1 MAEYTGS
8 SLAVFFNTVD
18 ISGQMRTVS
27 VQEAAD
33 EAEEIDV
40 THKGDSARVLL
51 EGFAGAEKTTVEVEL
66 LDESGD
72 ASNIMDFALN
82 AKDTLLIYPEG
93 KTHTYT
99 ELTLNNARM
108 NQRTQELVYDDAAM
122 ISATFHAKNTIT
134 RGTYS
139 SA

>member
-1 MAEYTGS
+1 MAEYTGED
-8 SLAVFFNTVD
+8 LAVFFNTVD

-40 THKGDSARVLL
+40 THKGDAARVLL

-72 ASNIMDFALN
+72 ASAIMDFALN
-82 AKDTLLIYPEG
+82 AKDTLYVYPEG
-93 KTHTYT
+93 RTAGKT
-99 ELTLNNARM
+99 ELTLENARM
-108 NQRTQELVYDDAAM
+108 NQRTQELVYDDAASV
-122 ISATFHAKNTIT
+122 SATFHAKNTIT

-139 SA
+139 A

>member
-8 SLAVFFNTVD
+8 ALACFFNTVD
-18 ISGQMRTVS
+18 ISGQMRTIS
-27 VQEAAD
+27 IQEAAD

-40 THKGDSARVLL
+40 THKGDAARVLL

-66 LDESGD
+66 LDAEDD
-72 ASNIMDFALN
+72 ASAIMGFALN
-82 AKDTLLIYPEG
+82 AKDTLFIYPEG
-93 KTHTYT
+93 KVAENT
-99 ELTLNNARM
+99 ELTLYNARM
-108 NQRTQELVYDDAAM
+108 NERTQELIYDDVVT

-139 SA
+139 A